1 MTDTPIMVAE
11 ITKNSREVLKV
22 SLSRYHGH
30 ALADVRTYAPV
41 PGVEPLCPT
50 KRGVSVRVEMLDELI
65 EALGKAKAE
74 AVAMGWIG
82 GAE

>member
-1 MTDTPIMVAE
+1 MSVEPVIVAE
-11 ITKNSREVLKV
+11 LAKNSREVLKV

-41 PGVEPLCPT
+41 TGLDVLCPT
-50 KRGVSVRVEMLDELI
+50 KRGVSVRVEMLDDLI

-74 AVAMGWIG
+74 AAALGWIG
-82 GAE
+82 GGD